1 MNTREHR
8 VLTPNHPLP
17 AVAAFSK
24 QAGSHPCHL
33 SCGPGHVSCSDQG
46 CRGEG
51 VVCPPPHKQRLRRRH
66 WCPCLPAGAATTRRT
81 GPRDR
86 LLHQSCVPRGAARE
100 PDERSPAG
108 AATAAGQTHGEKQT
122 CESVEHLPQ
131 QRLTGVQA

>member
-1 MNTREHR
+1 M
-8 VLTPNHPLP
+8 
-17 AVAAFSK
+17 
-24 QAGSHPCHL
+24 
-33 SCGPGHVSCSDQG
+33 
-46 CRGEG
+46 
-51 VVCPPPHKQRLRRRH
+51 
-66 WCPCLPAGAATTRRT
+66 RRT

-86 LLHQSCVPRGAARE
+86 LLHQSCVARGAARE